1 MPEDRTAQSDSPEKP
16 ATDGGASNSASANGA
31 QANGNSSRWISIVGT
46 VASLAILA
54 LSVYVVAQVLATLD
68 YAQVLVAIRATS
80 YGQIALAIAFGAG
93 SYLAL
98 TFYDLIALR
107 HLGENI
113 PYRTAALTSFS
124 AYTMSF
130 TLGFPLLTGGATRYA
145 IYSRAGVSAGNIARL
160 VMICSLQ
167 FWLGMNVVV
176 GVGLLLHPERI
187 AAIDQLAVWINV
199 ALGWAVLAAVIA
211 YCIYVA
217 SARRTLS
224 IRGVSL
230 TLPGLKLT
238 LAQII
243 ASCCDLACASSV
255 LYVLLP
261 QNHGVDSVSF
271 AAIYVVAVTVG
282 AASNVPG
289 GIGPFEATFLK
300 ALPGVS
306 AEALLASLL
315 LFRVIYFLGPFLLGL
330 MLIGGHE
337 TRVRWRGI
345 SGRSSGPDAPPR

>member
-1 MPEDRTAQSDSPEKP
+1 MPDDRTAKRDPIKKRA
-16 ATDGGASNSASANGA
+16 ATSA
-31 QANGNSSRWISIVGT
+31 SSRWISIVGT
-46 VASLAILA
+46 IASLGILA
-54 LSVYVVAQVLATLD
+54 FSVYVVAQVLATLD
-68 YAQVLVAIRATS
+68 FGQVLAAVRATS
-80 YGQIALAIAFGAG
+80 YTQIALAIAFGTA

-98 TFYDLIALR
+98 TFYDVIALR
-107 HLGENI
+107 HLREPI
-113 PYRTAALTSFS
+113 PYRIAALTSFS

-130 TLGFPLLTGGATRYA
+130 TLGFPLLTGSATRYA

-176 GVGLLLHPERI
+176 GVGLLLNPESI
-187 AAIDQLAVWINV
+187 AAIDQLAVWINA
-199 ALGWAVLAAVIA
+199 ALGCAVLAAVIA
-211 YCIYVA
+211 YCIYVSTA
-217 SARRTLS
+217 QRTLS

-230 TLPGLKLT
+230 TLPGFKLT
-238 LAQII
+238 LAQIVV
-243 ASCCDLACASSV
+243 SCIDLVCASSV

-261 QNHGVDSVSF
+261 ANHGVDQISF

-330 MLIGGHE
+330 VLIGGHE
-337 TRVRWRGI
+337 TRVRLRGAKAPAKPL
-345 SGRSSGPDAPPR
+345 GPDAPSH

>member
-1 MPEDRTAQSDSPEKP
+1 MPEDRTAQSDNTEKT
-16 ATDGGASNSASANGA
+16 AAN
-31 QANGNSSRWISIVGT
+31 NGSSRWISIVGT
-46 VASLAILA
+46 IASLGILA
-54 LSVYVVAQVLATLD
+54 FSVYVVAQVLATLN
-68 YAQVLVAIRATS
+68 YAQVLTAIRATS
-80 YGQIALAIAFGAG
+80 YGQIAMAIAFGAG

-98 TFYDLIALR
+98 TFYDAIALR
-107 HLGENI
+107 HLREML
-113 PYRTAALTSFS
+113 PYRTAALASFS

-176 GVGLLLHPERI
+176 GVGLVLHPEHI

-199 ALGWAVLAAVIA
+199 AIGYAVLAAVVA
-211 YCIYVA
+211 YCIYVGIGP
-217 SARRTLS
+217 RTFS

-230 TLPGLKLT
+230 TLPGFKLT

-261 QNHGVDSVSF
+261 QNHGVDFLSF

-330 MLIGGHE
+330 VLIGGHE
-337 TRVRWRGI
+337 THVRLRGI
-345 SGRSSGPDAPPR
+345 SGKSSGPDTPSR

>member
-1 MPEDRTAQSDSPEKP
+1 MPEDRPVQSDSSEKP
-16 ATDGGASNSASANGA
+16 VADSG
-31 QANGNSSRWISIVGT
+31 SSRWLSIVGT
-46 VASLAILA
+46 IASLAILA
-54 LSVYVVAQVLATLD
+54 FSVYVVAQVLATLN
-68 YAQVLVAIRATS
+68 YAQVLAAIRATS
-80 YGQIALAIAFGAG
+80 YYQIAMAIAFGAG

-98 TFYDLIALR
+98 TFYDVIALK
-107 HLGENI
+107 HLHEKV
-113 PYRTAALTSFS
+113 PYRTAAVTSFS

-145 IYSRAGVSAGNIARL
+145 FYSRAGVSGGNIARL

-167 FWLGMNVVV
+167 FWLGMNIVV
-176 GVGLLLHPERI
+176 GVGLVLHPDRI

-199 ALGWAVLAAVIA
+199 ALGYAILAAIAA

-217 SARRTLS
+217 TAQRTFS
-224 IRGVSL
+224 IRDVSL
-230 TLPGLKLT
+230 TLPGFKLT

-243 ASCCDLACASSV
+243 VSCCDLACASSV

-261 QNHGVDSVSF
+261 QNHGVDFLSF

-315 LFRVIYFLGPFLLGL
+315 LFRVIYFLGPFLIGL
-330 MLIGGHE
+330 TIVCGHE
-337 TRVRWRGI
+337 ALVRLRGAKAPP
-345 SGRSSGPDAPPR
+345 GPHGPDAPSR

>member
-1 MPEDRTAQSDSPEKP
+1 MPEDRTAPGDIDETP
-16 ATDGGASNSASANGA
+16 APPPSA
-31 QANGNSSRWISIVGT
+31 SSRWIGVVGT
-46 VASLAILA
+46 LASLGILA
-54 LSVYVVAQVLATLD
+54 FSVYVVAQVLATLD
-68 YAQVLVAIRATS
+68 YAQVLAAIRATS
-80 YGQIALAIAFGAG
+80 QGQIAMAIAFGAG

-98 TFYDLIALR
+98 TLYDLIALR
-107 HLGENI
+107 HLGETI
-113 PYRTAALTSFS
+113 PYRTAALASFS

-145 IYSRAGVSAGNIARL
+145 VYSRAGVTGGNIARL

-176 GVGLLLHPERI
+176 GVGLLLHPEPI
-187 AAIDQLAVWINV
+187 AAIDQLPVWVNV
-199 ALGWAVLAAVIA
+199 ALGWAVLAAVVI
-211 YCIYVA
+211 YCIYV
-217 SARRTLS
+217 STGRRKLS

-230 TLPGLKLT
+230 TLPGFKLT
-238 LAQII
+238 TAQII

-261 QNHGVDSVSF
+261 ANHGVDFLSF

-315 LFRVIYFLGPFLLGL
+315 LFRIIYFLGPFLLGL

-337 TRVRWRGI
+337 TRVRLRGTKAPAKP
-345 SGRSSGPDAPPR
+345 SGPDEPSH